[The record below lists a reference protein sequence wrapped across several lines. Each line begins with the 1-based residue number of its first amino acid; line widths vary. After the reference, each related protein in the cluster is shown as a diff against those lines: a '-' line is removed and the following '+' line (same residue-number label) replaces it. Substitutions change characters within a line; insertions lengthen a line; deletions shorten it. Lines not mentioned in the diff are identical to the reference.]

1 MSYLACTDNSYLLRR
16 AQTQDTWARD
26 GGGTAT
32 DFERRAGAG
41 ELRRT
46 VVHALSVVGES
57 ATLAA
62 PYMLHPFPSH
72 PIILPWVL
80 LVISFSLVYGNQGLF
95 RVLYT
100 SWMYAPYAFQNNRVL
115 RLNGLGFLVYIYS
128 YKVYKG

>member
-16 AQTQDTWARD
+16 AQTQDTLARV

-46 VVHALSVVGES
+46 VVPALSVVGER

-62 PYMLHPFPSH
+62 PYMLHIAS
-72 PIILPWVL
+72 LPL
-80 LVISFSLVYGNQGLF
+80 
-95 RVLYT
+95 
-100 SWMYAPYAFQNNRVL
+100 APNYIAV
-115 RLNGLGFLVYIYS
+115 GFIGY
-128 YKVYKG
+128 